1 MRKTPLFPTLL
12 ASALVMFALP
22 ACSATFTGTV
32 TNKTSSRPSAGDTVA
47 LVDVQAGM
55 SDVATAKTNT
65 AGQYSLDGPGMGPY
79 LIRVTHQGAT
89 YFIAAPQSGSGGDV
103 TVYDTAASVPGVG
116 IDANMFLFEA
126 GGSTLRVHERF
137 LIHNTS
143 LPPRAQYSDNTF
155 EIALPPDAELDGAS
169 ATRPGGLGTNT
180 RLVPLSQK
188 GHYTFNVPI
197 QPDQG
202 EKETL
207 FEVDYHLP
215 YSGHATFEPIL
226 LMPAD
231 HLVVYIVSGMQ
242 FSKPEGASFQS
253 TQEDPRVQTYVTRNA
268 KPGQPIRFTI
278 SGEGQMQSSSPAG
291 SMGMSSGSDA
301 ASSAAAGG
309 APGGGIGA
317 PINTPDPL
325 SRYKW
330 WILAALALI
339 LAGAAAFFLRRQASG
354 ALLPAED
361 ADSNAPA
368 SSPMPPHR
376 SAALHAGAPSRPA
389 SAGLLLNSIKEELF
403 ALESDK
409 LTGKISAAEYA
420 ETKAGLEALL
430 KRELQKNQ

>member
-1 MRKTPLFPTLL
+1 MRKTRFFPALLTLAFATL
-12 ASALVMFALP
+12 AMPASA
-22 ACSATFTGTV
+22 ATFTGTV
-32 TNKTSSRPSAGDTVA
+32 TNKTTSRPSSGDTVA

-55 SDVATAKTNT
+55 SDVATASTNSS
-65 AGQYSLDGPGMGPY
+65 GQYSLDGPGVGPY

-89 YFIAAPQSGSGGDV
+89 YFIAAPQGGASGDV

-143 LPPRAQYSDNTF
+143 LPPRAQFGGKTF
-155 EIALPPDAELDGAS
+155 EIALPPNAELDGAS

-180 RLVPLSQK
+180 RLVPLSQP

-215 YSGHATFEPIL
+215 YSGRATFAPQL

-231 HLVVYIVSGMQ
+231 HLVVYVVSGMQ
-242 FSKPEGASFQS
+242 FSNPEGASFQS
-253 TQEDPRVQTYVTRNA
+253 TQEDPRVQTYVTRNV
-268 KPGQPIRFTI
+268 KPGQSIRFTI
-278 SGEGQMQSSSPAG
+278 SGEGQMPNTAPPGAMGQPSASDASSSA
-291 SMGMSSGSDA
+291 
-301 ASSAAAGG
+301 

-330 WILAALALI
+330 WILSALALI
-339 LAGAAAFFLRRQASG
+339 LAAAAAFFLRKRSADASL
-354 ALLPAED
+354 A
-361 ADSNAPA
+361 ADSIDTAAAPI
-368 SSPMPPHR
+368 H
-376 SAALHAGAPSRPA
+376 APSQPVAVFPPA
-389 SAGLLLNSIKEELF
+389 SAARPAAANPLLNTIKDELF
-403 ALESDK
+403 AIESDK
-409 LTGKISAAEYA
+409 LTGKLSASEYA
-420 ETKAGLEALL
+420 EIRTGLETLL
-430 KRELQKNQ
+430 KRELQKRQ

>member
-1 MRKTPLFPTLL
+1 MRKTRFIPALL
-12 ASALVMFALP
+12 SLAFAVLALP
-22 ACSATFTGTV
+22 ASAATFTGTV
-32 TNKTSSRPSAGDTVA
+32 TNKTTSRPSSGDTVA

-55 SDVATAKTNT
+55 SDVATASTNS
-65 AGQYSLDGPGMGPY
+65 AGQYSIDGPGVGPY

-89 YFIAAPQSGSGGDV
+89 YFIAAPQGGASGDV

-143 LPPRAQYSDNTF
+143 LPPRAQFSDKTF
-155 EIALPPDAELDGAS
+155 EIALPPNAELDGAS

-180 RLVPLSQK
+180 RLVPLSQP
-188 GHYTFNVPI
+188 GHYAFNVPI

-215 YSGHATFEPIL
+215 YSGRATFAPPL

-231 HLVVYIVSGMQ
+231 HLVVYVVSGMQ
-242 FSKPEGASFQS
+242 FSNPEGASFQS

-268 KPGQPIRFTI
+268 KPGQSIRFTI
-278 SGEGQMQSSSPAG
+278 SGEGQMPNTSPSGA
-291 SMGMSSGSDA
+291 MGQPSASDA
-301 ASSAAAGG
+301 PSSA

-330 WILAALALI
+330 WILSALALI
-339 LAGAAAFFLRRQASG
+339 LATAAAFFLRKRSADASL
-354 ALLPAED
+354 AA
-361 ADSNAPA
+361 ADSIDTPAAPI
-368 SSPMPPHR
+368 H
-376 SAALHAGAPSRPA
+376 APSQRVAVLPSAPPA
-389 SAGLLLNSIKEELF
+389 RTAAASPLLNTIKDELF
-403 ALESDK
+403 AIESDK

-420 ETKAGLEALL
+420 EIKAGLEALL
-430 KRELQKNQ
+430 KRELQRGQ